1 MDRDT
6 SASPY
11 GGWRFAQCFGDK
23 GEVDDITEADIISA
37 VEFDQTGNYLATGD
51 KGGRVV
57 LFERNESGA
66 NKKQGCEY
74 RFYTEF
80 QSHEPEFDYLKS
92 LEIEEKINQ
101 ICWCRRQNA
110 AHLLLSTNDKT
121 IKLWKVFDK
130 PLNAVTPGALG
141 GDNSELLMSQT
152 VAPDGMTGGIPP
164 NLTRLAAPRA
174 PVVPNLSDAQSRML
188 RLPRLVYHDT
198 IVAAVPRKIYANAH
212 AYHINSLS
220 VNSDGETYISAD
232 DLRIN
237 LWNLGISDKS
247 FNIVDIKP
255 VNMEELT
262 EVITAAQFHPLHCN
276 ELVYSSSKGTIKL
289 ADMRESSLCDRNAK
303 MFEEEEDPASR
314 SFFSEII
321 SSISDVKFSH
331 DGRYILSR
339 DYLTLKVWDVNM
351 ESRPIAT
358 IPIHDYL
365 RPKLCDLYENDCIFD
380 KFEGNW
386 SPSGSSVL
394 TGSYSNYF
402 HILDWERD
410 SDIVLQADKSAFKAK
425 RLAAAHSRGGRATGT
440 GSLAGG
446 INAINPNNVDFN
458 KKILHAAYHPQEDTI
473 AIAATNNL
481 FIFTANNPAG
491 VSA

>member
-1 MDRDT
+1 M
-6 SASPY
+6 
-11 GGWRFAQCFGDK
+11 
-23 GEVDDITEADIISA
+23 V
-37 VEFDQTGNYLATGD
+37 
-51 KGGRVV
+51 RVA
-57 LFERNESGA
+57 L
-66 NKKQGCEY
+66 
-74 RFYTEF
+74 T
-80 QSHEPEFDYLKS
+80 
-92 LEIEEKINQ
+92 
-101 ICWCRRQNA
+101 
-110 AHLLLSTNDKT
+110 DKT

-130 PLNAVTPGALG
+130 PLNAVQQGALG
-141 GDNSELLMSQT
+141 GENAELLMVNSI
-152 VAPDGMTGGIPP
+152 APDTLNGGFPP
-164 NLTRLAAPRA
+164 SLTRLAMPRA
-174 PVVPNLSDAQSRML
+174 PAVPRLNHAQSQL
-188 RLPRLVYHDT
+188 LQLPRLVYHDT

-237 LWNLGISDKS
+237 LWNIGISDKS

-262 EVITAAQFHPLHCN
+262 EVITAAQFHPSRCN

-289 ADMRESSLCDRNAK
+289 ADMRESALCDRYAK
-303 MFEEEEDPASR
+303 LFEEEEDPASR

-331 DGRYILSR
+331 DGRYIMSR

-351 ESRPIAT
+351 ESRPLAT

-386 SPSGSSVL
+386 GPTGSTVL

-425 RLAAAHSRGGRATGT
+425 RLAAAHSRGGRALGT

-446 INAINPNNVDFN
+446 IHSINPNTVDFN
-458 KKILHAAYHPQEDTI
+458 KKILHAAYHPHEDTA

-481 FIFTANNPAG
+481 FIFTANSTAG
-491 VSA
+491 GSA